1 MFVKPMTP
9 GQKNT
14 LKRIIAPLAILGVIG
29 FLAPTI
35 GFDPISSIRNNILLT
50 QADEE
55 PSPSPSPITPTLVIE
70 SPSPSPTV
78 TKSTPRPV
86 NTGDFYVDP
95 NGEYWI
101 DMAMGE
107 GRQITNRNS
116 DFWFRDFC
124 VVAPPSVVANQD
136 LSAIKAQKLV
146 GGNWVTAPDA
156 RIVTSFPGS
165 ESHTSCPSGVAGLQT
180 YMIYTGGLGG
190 LQEQAASGAVTKYRF
205 FIKGGQYG
213 DTIYG
218 DITFEFTVFVEK
230 AN

>member
-1 MFVKPMTP
+1 MKLISSDRSKLF
-9 GQKNT
+9 
-14 LKRIIAPLAILGVIG
+14 KRLIFPIAILGVLGIVIPSVG
-29 FLAPTI
+29 FETI
-35 GFDPISSIRNNILLT
+35 ISIRNNILLN
-50 QADEE
+50 QSDEV
-55 PSPSPSPITPTLVIE
+55 PSPSPSPSRDFVAELPTT
-70 SPSPSPTV
+70 SPSPSLSA
-78 TKSTPRPV
+78 TKPRPV

-95 NGEYWI
+95 SGEYWI
-101 DMAMGE
+101 DMDMGG

-136 LSAIKAQKLV
+136 LSAIRAQKLLN
-146 GGNWVTAPDA
+146 GSWVTAPDSK
-156 RIVTSFPGS
+156 IVTSFPGS
-165 ESHTSCPSGVAGLQT
+165 ESHTSCPDGVAGFQT

-190 LQEQAASGAVTKYRF
+190 LQEQAANGGLSTYRF

-213 DTIYG
+213 DTVFG